1 VSFVFDETP
10 TLIDMQGHDLFV
22 VTNYE
27 FVEGIED
34 SLGQVV
40 YVSRWMR
47 PRVATADL
55 NVNRLGVCRPFPS
68 SK

>member
-1 VSFVFDETP
+1 
-10 TLIDMQGHDLFV
+10 MQGHDLFV

-34 SLGQVV
+34 SLSQVV

-55 NVNRLGVCRPFPS
+55 NVNGLGVCRPFPS